1 MDLGVYLVN
10 MVLRESVSRF
20 FHPFRPEISILVSVK
35 CVQRKKGKRRFRIYH
50 FQRLLLTFHSS
61 YRIEFQYHEFICD
74 ATPRSVKHGEH
85 TEAIRNTVSGSE
97 GTSIYICL

>member
-35 CVQRKKGKRRFRIYH
+35 CFKGKKGKRRFRIYH
-50 FQRLLLTFHSS
+50 FQRLLLTSILV
-61 YRIEFQYHEFICD
+61 IELNF
-74 ATPRSVKHGEH
+74 
-85 TEAIRNTVSGSE
+85 NTTNLYAMLRRV
-97 GTSIYICL
+97 L

>member
-35 CVQRKKGKRRFRIYH
+35 CFKGKRENED
-50 FQRLLLTFHSS
+50 S
-61 YRIEFQYHEFICD
+61 EFITFND
-74 ATPRSVKHGEH
+74 F
-85 TEAIRNTVSGSE
+85 
-97 GTSIYICL
+97 L